1 MTRSMKAAAI
11 AELSSSSRSISI
23 DGVRACVST

>member
-1 MTRSMKAAAI
+1 MTASMNAAAR

-23 DGVRACVST
+23 DGVRAWAST